1 MPFCPRCRFE
11 YRPGIRRCPECGA
24 AMADRLPSEPSVP
37 VVPDANLSV
46 ASDFETIA
54 PMEAVALLV
63 TVTGVPHAWLL
74 QDALRAHGIDS
85 RLEMGPAP
93 PLTLWIPATIRAAR
107 HPLVDVYVRPE
118 DLDLARQIHTD
129 FEASA
134 RPDSR
139 PSSPAKPRPRRP
151 RRRRW

>member
-1 MPFCPRCRFE
+1 MQ
-11 YRPGIRRCPECGA
+11 
-24 AMADRLPSEPSVP
+24 
-37 VVPDANLSV
+37 
-46 ASDFETIA
+46 
-54 PMEAVALLV
+54 EAGALLV
-63 TVTGVPHAWLL
+63 TVTGEIHAWLL

-118 DLDLARQIHTD
+118 DLNLARQIYAD

-134 RPDSR
+134 HPDSK
-139 PSSPAKPRPRRP
+139 PSSPPKPRLRRP
-151 RRRRW
+151 RRSRW